1 MRPDT
6 LRDIEESE
14 EILDADPGDPVE
26 FWARKQKELV
36 TGVVDYNLSTIA
48 DLVTDD
54 TINLEPRYQRRFRW
68 DHTKQS
74 RLIESF
80 LMNVPVP
87 PIFLNEDEYGKYSI
101 IDGKQRLSVV
111 KAFLNDA
118 LTLSDLKMF
127 PDINGMRFS
136 DLPPTLRN
144 VLRTRPTIRAV
155 IILRQSDKDLKY
167 EVFQRLN
174 TGGAALNAQ
183 EIRNNTFYGPLND
196 LVMDLSENREFHRAL
211 GIKNKHTSAIYRE
224 MRDAEFV
231 LRFFTFRNSWSSF
244 RGGIRRTMDKFMD
257 DNREASPENLEGM
270 RKEFQRTLA
279 VVMNIF
285 GEGTFRRWVP
295 EKGSWRRQ
303 VIASLYDAQMFSCQ
317 YFREEHV
324 EAVRD
329 DILERYKMLFEAP
342 EFRRTIDAATNT
354 PALFKERISQVKILL
369 ENHLEE

>member
-1 MRPDT
+1 MAAAT
-6 LRDIEESE
+6 HRDIEEAP

-26 FWARKQKELV
+26 FWAKKQKELV
-36 TGVVDYNLSTIA
+36 TGVVDYNLSTVA
-48 DLVTDD
+48 DLVKDD
-54 TINLEPRYQRRFRW
+54 TINLDPSYQRRFRW
-68 DHTKQS
+68 DTTKQS

-111 KAFLNDA
+111 RAFLNDA
-118 LTLSDLKMF
+118 LTLTDLKMF

-136 DLPPTLRN
+136 DLPSTLRN
-144 VLRTRPTIRAV
+144 VLRTRPTIRA
-155 IILRQSDKDLKY
+155 IIVLRQSDKDIKY

-196 LVMDLSENREFHRAL
+196 LVMELSESREFHHAL
-211 GIKNKHTSAIYRE
+211 GIRNKHISAIYRE

-231 LRFFTFRNSWSSF
+231 LRFFTFRKSWSSF
-244 RGGIRRTMDKFMD
+244 RGGIRRTMDRFMD
-257 DNREASPENLEGM
+257 ENRRTPPEKLDEM
-270 RKEFQRTLA
+270 RREFQRTLG
-279 VVMNIF
+279 VVVNVF

-295 EKGSWRRQ
+295 ERGAWRRQ
-303 VIASLYDAQMFSCQ
+303 VIASLFDAQMFSCQ
-317 YFREEHV
+317 YFRLQQV
-324 EAVRD
+324 EPVKDR
-329 DILERYKMLFEAP
+329 IVGEYKRLFETP

-354 PALFKERISQVKILL
+354 PVLFKERINQVKGLL
-369 ENHLEE
+369 DNHLEV